1 MCSYACEI
9 RIFIALLIEFYC
21 TRRRQQFCWLLLF
34 FLLRDSLY
42 DFRAYLY
49 FILYAGHRM
58 RLMIVPCVLE
68 FVFLRCVLLFNVS
81 PRDNARCDACTYKCK
96 KDKSGYRTSPL
107 FYTQSTWKI
116 LYIASKCTKLFFS
129 GDTSII
135 YLLYPLPPYLCLSY
149 INFMYKLG

>member
-1 MCSYACEI
+1 MLVVA
-9 RIFIALLIEFYC
+9 F
-21 TRRRQQFCWLLLF
+21 F
-34 FLLRDSLY
+34 FLLCDSLY

-107 FYTQSTWKI
+107 FYIQSTWKI
-116 LYIASKCTKLFFS
+116 LYIASKCRKLFFRGYQYYLFTLPTPS
-129 GDTSII
+129 LFMLKLYKFRVQII
-135 YLLYPLPPYLCLSY
+135 IDL
-149 INFMYKLG
+149 KER